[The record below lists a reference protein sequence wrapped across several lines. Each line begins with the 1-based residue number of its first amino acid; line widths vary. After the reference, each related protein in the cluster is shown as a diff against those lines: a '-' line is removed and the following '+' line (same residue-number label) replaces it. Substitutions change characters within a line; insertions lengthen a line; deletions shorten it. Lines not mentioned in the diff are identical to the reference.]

1 MISKILKAATVST
14 ALLGS
19 VAFVATAVTPD
30 VVYAKNGNGGGN
42 GGGKGGGS
50 DNGKSASAKSGG
62 GGKSATSNRSGGSI
76 LKDLFGSKSRSSK
89 TKVKKVKKSKP
100 ATEEAVE
107 PKAKGNPL
115 ALALGVHP
123 SELGALNAAH
133 ASPQALANA
142 SPNSRVG
149 KLAIYAQEVGA
160 IREIEADLA
169 EAQAILDSMEEPT
182 RSVEDID
189 AAIMS
194 ASESKSA
201 LEAELAMLQ
210 DDLANAEEGTEGDIE
225 DQISAVMEDIAMTDS
240 DIESLQQERS
250 DTEAYETASAEVGQL
265 EADLEAQEGV
275 TREALEAAANKEVT
289 DEVELAVQTLLG
301 IEPVEEVEPLL
312 DEGDPLEETE
322 TAVSE

>member
-19 VAFVATAVTPD
+19 VAFVATAVAPD

-42 GGGKGGGS
+42 GGGS

-115 ALALGVHP
+115 AVALGVHP

-182 RSVEDID
+182 RSVEEID
-189 AAIMS
+189 GAITT
-194 ASESKSA
+194 AIDDKAA
-201 LEAELAMLQ
+201 LETQLETLQTQLAEAGGS
-210 DDLANAEEGTEGDIE
+210 DADIE
-225 DQISAVMEDIAMTDS
+225 SEIEGVMGEIAAADS
-240 DIESLQQERS
+240 ELESLQQERS
-250 DTEAYETASAEVGQL
+250 DTEAYETASAEVDQL

>member
-19 VAFVATAVTPD
+19 VAFVATAVAPD

-115 ALALGVHP
+115 AVALGVHP

-182 RSVEDID
+182 RSVEEID
-189 AAIMS
+189 GAITT
-194 ASESKSA
+194 AIDDKAA
-201 LEAELAMLQ
+201 LETQLETLQTQLAEAGGS
-210 DDLANAEEGTEGDIE
+210 DADIE
-225 DQISAVMEDIAMTDS
+225 SEIEGVMGEIAAADS
-240 DIESLQQERS
+240 ELESLQQERS
-250 DTEAYETASAEVGQL
+250 DTEAYETASAEVDQL